1 MLSEREKSTLASS
14 WYVMYARQE
23 VSESWYYSWFIW
35 IYDNFFTLNRA
46 LSSIKKAHEMIVS
59 ESSLLT
65 SLVESKN
72 IQLRQKKC
80 DRDFFMFVF
89 GINSIATYHLMIDD
103 GFFLT
108 HSLVWRAF
116 NLFIN
121 PFRLVKFSWWN
132 YAARDQYLFPL
143 TQIFTNLMLATLI

>member
-1 MLSEREKSTLASS
+1 MIYMDL
-14 WYVMYARQE
+14 RQ
-23 VSESWYYSWFIW
+23 
-35 IYDNFFTLNRA
+35 FFHSQP
-46 LSSIKKAHEMIVS
+46 SSIINKKAHEMIVS

-108 HSLVWRAF
+108 HSLV
-116 NLFIN
+116 
-121 PFRLVKFSWWN
+121 
-132 YAARDQYLFPL
+132 
-143 TQIFTNLMLATLI
+143 

>member
-14 WYVMYARQE
+14 WYVIYARQE

-103 GFFLT
+103 GFFSLT
-108 HSLVWRAF
+108 RLFEEHSISSSI
-116 NLFIN
+116 LFVLSSSVDEILCSS
-121 PFRLVKFSWWN
+121 RS
-132 YAARDQYLFPL
+132 
-143 TQIFTNLMLATLI
+143 IFISTHANHH